1 MVIDEPVANVSEL
14 RGALRRY
21 LPEAGT
27 ALDDP
32 SWNVTVNGQMPVSY
46 THLTPTGPAWTAVSS
61 ARFNAATRTT

>member
-32 SWNVTVNGQMPVSY
+32 SWNVTVNGQMLLSGEIGRALHSGDRVQLVPSIA
-46 THLTPTGPAWTAVSS
+46 GG
-61 ARFNAATRTT
+61 